1 MIAKHHAEPPWRLLF
16 YTLRW
21 RQEGLIDVLLRLN
34 LLAKV
39 LPKGSGSLCHYS
51 VPGSHPILLAHLVL
65 GSKGHPA
72 HG

>member
-1 MIAKHHAEPPWRLLF
+1 MVAKHRAEPPSRLLL

-21 RQEGLIDVLLRLN
+21 RPEGLIDVLLRHN
-34 LLAKV
+34 HLAKV
-39 LPKGSGSLCHYS
+39 LSKGSGSLCHYS
-51 VPGSHPILLAHLVL
+51 VPGSHPVPLAHVVL